1 MFLRI
6 FYFSSASAA
15 VLIFIGIISFVQAQV
30 TITQS
35 QSSSSSSING
45 NDQEEQSLKT
55 VNDKT
60 TIEVLQGGT
69 IQLTNDPNELKIKYC
84 NPESNC
90 HTYKLEQNGV
100 ITLEK

>member
-1 MFLRI
+1 MTPLI
-6 FYFSSASAA
+6 FYLSAA
-15 VLIFIGIISFVQAQV
+15 IILDGFVCVAYAQV
-30 TITQS
+30 EITQS
-35 QSSSSSSING
+35 QSSSSING
-45 NDQEEQSLKT
+45 NNQEEQSIKT

-60 TIEVLQGGT
+60 TIKVLQGGT
-69 IQLTNDPNELKIKYC
+69 IQLTNDPNELKIRYS

>member
-1 MFLRI
+1 MSLQI
-6 FYFSSASAA
+6 FYLLSAWVA
-15 VLIFIGIISFVQAQV
+15 VLIFIGIISFVHAQV

-35 QSSSSSSING
+35 QSSSSSING
-45 NDQEEQSLKT
+45 NDKEEQSIKT

-60 TIEVLQGGT
+60 TIKVLQGGT
-69 IQLTNDPNELKIKYC
+69 IQLTNDPNELKIRYC

-100 ITLEK
+100 FTLEK